1 MTALDQIKHY
11 TTIVVD
17 SGDFESIA
25 QYKPQ
30 DATTNPSLILAA
42 AQKPQYQKLIDEAI
56 AWGKAKG
63 GDTDAQVEWAL
74 DRLLVNFGIE
84 ILKIVPGRVSTQVDA
99 RLSFDTEGTI
109 AKTLRIIELYKEAGV
124 DKSRISIKIAST
136 WEGIKAAHVL
146 ETKHHIHCNLTL
158 LFSFP
163 QAVACAEAGVTLISP
178 YVGRNLDWHKKAT
191 GKNYD
196 QHEDPGVHAV
206 TKIYNYYKQNGY
218 NTIVMGASFR
228 SVGEIE
234 ELAGCDF
241 LTISPNLL
249 AELHNSNKM
258 FKRKLSPDKGMFC
271 PLEGGVSH
279 DL

>member
-1 MTALDQIKHY
+1 MIH
-11 TTIVVD
+11 
-17 SGDFESIA
+17 
-25 QYKPQ
+25 
-30 DATTNPSLILAA
+30 IL
-42 AQKPQYQKLIDEAI
+42 
-56 AWGKAKG
+56 
-63 GDTDAQVEWAL
+63 
-74 DRLLVNFGIE
+74 
-84 ILKIVPGRVSTQVDA
+84 
-99 RLSFDTEGTI
+99 
-109 AKTLRIIELYKEAGV
+109 
-124 DKSRISIKIAST
+124 
-136 WEGIKAAHVL
+136 HVG
-146 ETKHHIHCNLTL
+146 H
-158 LFSFP
+158 
-163 QAVACAEAGVTLISP
+163 
-178 YVGRNLDWHKKAT
+178 NLDWHKKAT

-196 QHEDPGVHAV
+196 QHEDPSVHAI

-279 DL
+279 DLSFSLSLSLLY